1 MAGRVPL
8 GSGANQNRVFID
20 LTDETDPGDS
30 EVPKNLVQGK
40 LPFVAALAYHPP
52 TVPLKRKSVD
62 TSEDVSDTSL
72 SDIPRLPR
80 RARLSHA
87 HPSPS
92 PYPQTP
98 SPPNIRPSQ
107 ISVVIPSPTSKQKR
121 EIAIAENVSN
131 VDGMDSNIFP
141 TTDEQER
148 VKKAAYPITKAR
160 VDRRS
165 VPLSF
170 KSSSDLNIFNLP
182 SLTET
187 NHLAKL
193 RHTLDEKLKRI
204 NGPSVITAV
213 ESPQRLA
220 KLADN
225 FEFINGY
232 QYRAGVER
240 IPDDSDFNIGCACT
254 ETGGCDRFDCD
265 CLSKEEDSED
275 RIVPYEICESNPR
288 LIVVN
293 KSFLK
298 RKAIIYE
305 CNSRCGCGGK
315 RCWNH
320 VVQKGRTV
328 RLEIFDTGS
337 RGFGLRS
344 PDLIHRGQFIDLYLG
359 EVITKAEADEREN
372 LTDGS
377 HTQSYLFSLDWYVKD
392 DDDEEKNMKVIDGR
406 KFGSATRFMNH
417 SCNPNCKIVPVC
429 TTNHA
434 DEYLYNLAFFAYR
447 DISPGTE
454 LTFDYNQGEENT
466 TPQKID
472 PEAVQCLCGESK
484 CRGQLW
490 PNKRKGQGS
499 KP

>member
-1 MAGRVPL
+1 MAGRFPL
-8 GSGANQNRVFID
+8 GSGGNQNRVFID
-20 LTDETDPGDS
+20 LTDETELGDTD
-30 EVPKNLVQGK
+30 VPKKLVQGQ
-40 LPFVAALAYHPP
+40 LPFVTALAYRSP
-52 TVPLKRKSVD
+52 TVPLKRKSLD
-62 TSEDVSDTSL
+62 RSEDISDSSL
-72 SDIPRLPR
+72 SDVHNPR

-87 HPSPS
+87 HPD
-92 PYPQTP
+92 PYTP
-98 SPPNIRPSQ
+98 SPPPNRKHSQ

-121 EIAIAENVSN
+121 DIAIAQSVSN
-131 VDGMDSNIFP
+131 VNGMHIDIFP
-141 TTDEQER
+141 TTDEEER
-148 VKKAAYPITKAR
+148 VNKAAYPTSRAR
-160 VDRRS
+160 VNRRS
-165 VPLSF
+165 IPLSF
-170 KSSSDLNIFNLP
+170 NSDSVLNLV

-187 NHLAKL
+187 NHLSKL

-204 NGPSVITAV
+204 NGPTVTPTV
-213 ESPQRLA
+213 NSPKRLA

-225 FEFINGY
+225 FEFVNSY
-232 QYRAGVER
+232 QYRAGVEL

-254 ETGGCDRFDCD
+254 STNGCDRFECD

-275 RIVPYEICESNPR
+275 RIVPYQICENNTK
-288 LIVVN
+288 LIVATE
-293 KSFLK
+293 SFLK

-305 CNSRCGCGGK
+305 CNSRCGCSGK

-320 VVQKGRTV
+320 VVQKGRAV

-344 PDLIHRGQFIDLYLG
+344 PDLIRRGQFIDLYLG

-392 DDDEEKNMKVIDGR
+392 DEDEEKNMKVIDGR

-434 DEYLYNLAFFAYR
+434 DEYLYNLAFFAYK

-472 PEAVQCLCGESK
+472 PEAVQCLCGEIK